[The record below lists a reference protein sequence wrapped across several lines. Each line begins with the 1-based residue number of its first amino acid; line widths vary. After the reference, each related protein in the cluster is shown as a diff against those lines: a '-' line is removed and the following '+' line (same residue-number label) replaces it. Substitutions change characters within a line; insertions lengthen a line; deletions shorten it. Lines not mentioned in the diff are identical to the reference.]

1 MPAEALT
8 VAPRYRPSVFCVLG
22 FRNDRVVAHRSGEWR
37 GGHELDQ
44 YRDLALAVQGSAQ
57 SADEK
62 SVLIHDA
69 GVEQHVTTLAW
80 RV

>member
-1 MPAEALT
+1 
-8 VAPRYRPSVFCVLG
+8 
-22 FRNDRVVAHRSGEWR
+22 
-37 GGHELDQ
+37 
-44 YRDLALAVQGSAQ
+44 VQGSAQ